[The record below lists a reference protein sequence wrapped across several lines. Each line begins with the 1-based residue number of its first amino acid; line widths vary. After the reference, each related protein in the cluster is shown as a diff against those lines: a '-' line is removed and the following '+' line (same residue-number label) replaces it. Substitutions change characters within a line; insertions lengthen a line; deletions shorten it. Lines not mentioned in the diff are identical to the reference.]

1 MERSDKQRLHW
12 TVPQFATPEQSQT
25 WSHLMPL
32 LTWQLW
38 LARACV
44 TQTLLPWQKLS
55 SNPSPGRVADSFA
68 TLLVRLGSPAVDPK
82 PRGKSS
88 GWLPG

>member
-1 MERSDKQRLHW
+1 
-12 TVPQFATPEQSQT
+12 
-25 WSHLMPL
+25 MPL

-88 GWLPG
+88 GWLPGRIRTRRVRYPTVKKGFKPVKKIAQNTA